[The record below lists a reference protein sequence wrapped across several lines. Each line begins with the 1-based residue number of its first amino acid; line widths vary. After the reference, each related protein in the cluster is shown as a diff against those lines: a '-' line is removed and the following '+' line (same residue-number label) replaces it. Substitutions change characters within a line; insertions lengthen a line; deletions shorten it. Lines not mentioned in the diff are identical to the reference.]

1 MVNNIYVSVIT
12 GVIGSIGLSMIIGVA
27 WCNFFDKQIEDK
39 RNDRAIRTDTTNS

>member
-27 WCNFFDKQIEDK
+27 WCNFFDNQIEDK
-39 RNDRAIRTDTTNS
+39 HNETAIRNNTTNS